1 MRRAALAVIWAHLA
15 VVAVHGV
22 AHAQLGLWPSPAEGA
37 FIAAFIYLGPLAAA
51 LLLQRGRARAGMGV
65 LAASMIGS
73 LAFATHHH
81 FIAVSPDH
89 VAHLPP
95 GAWRLPFQVT
105 AYLAAP
111 VDALGAALGAFALA
125 RRS

>member
-1 MRRAALAVIWAHLA
+1 MAVIFTHLL
-15 VVAVHGV
+15 VTAVHAV
-22 AHAQLGLWPSPAEGA
+22 AHAQLALWPDALEGA
-37 FIAAFIYLGPLAAA
+37 FIAVFIYAAPAGAA
-51 LLLQRGRARAGMGV
+51 LLLWRGRTRAGLGV
-65 LAASMIGS
+65 LAASMLGS

-95 GAWRLPFQVT
+95 GSWQAPFIVT
-105 AYLAAP
+105 AYLSAP
-111 VDALGAALGAFALA
+111 VDALGAALGLYGFA